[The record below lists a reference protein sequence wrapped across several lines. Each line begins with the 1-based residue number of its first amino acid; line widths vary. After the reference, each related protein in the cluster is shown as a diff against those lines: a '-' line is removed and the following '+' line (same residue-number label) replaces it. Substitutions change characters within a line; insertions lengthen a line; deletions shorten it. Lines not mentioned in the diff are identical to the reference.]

1 MRVNVESCSYTIWLQ
16 MFLLPGEP
24 RSRYVNPSS
33 EEQAVCLS
41 VPCADNRLRVMAV
54 LTADGGPADA
64 HPDSFDA
71 GYEVYGNVEACIA
84 GEKGHSAVV
93 YCDKLQ
99 RSQSSNLQSLND
111 WSPASMYVQ
120 GTYYISLTDCMQIL
134 WNGILFVQ
142 KWASILRRI
151 QRCTFSLLLTFRW
164 VTSERDTWWNCGI
177 LLPKRQEGQQL
188 ISMVIMVTPYF
199 T

>member
-1 MRVNVESCSYTIWLQ
+1 MILFGLYIILFLSSTEMDSLLAALEGATESSRIGGAQTDQEECYMRVNVESCSYTIWLQ

-71 GYEVYGNVEACIA
+71 GYEVYGDVEACIA

-99 RSQSSNLQSLND
+99 RSQSSNLQSLSD
-111 WSPASMYVQ
+111 WSPAPMHVQ
-120 GTYYISLTDCMQIL
+120 GTY
-134 WNGILFVQ
+134 LF
-142 KWASILRRI
+142 
-151 QRCTFSLLLTFRW
+151 
-164 VTSERDTWWNCGI
+164 D
-177 LLPKRQEGQQL
+177 
-188 ISMVIMVTPYF
+188 
-199 T
+199 